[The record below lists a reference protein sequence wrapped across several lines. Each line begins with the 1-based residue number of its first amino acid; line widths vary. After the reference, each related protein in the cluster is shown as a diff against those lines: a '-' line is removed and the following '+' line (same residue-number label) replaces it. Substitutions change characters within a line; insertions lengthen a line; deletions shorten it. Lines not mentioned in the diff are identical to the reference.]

1 MSSIVR
7 HAVSAPFLAILLA
20 LALALAVLPGVG
32 DAWGPFDGA
41 YQLSLDFQGVQS
53 VAYMIVMQDG
63 PNIGVVF
70 LAPACPQQ
78 TIDCL
83 SPTWN
88 YGLGLPTGAAG
99 QYQGSTLAANGNPV
113 GSFTLQFSG
122 DAVTGTTFTIGFGD
136 STASGTRFWG
146 ANPAF

>member
-7 HAVSAPFLAILLA
+7 HAVSPRFLAIP
-20 LALALAVLPGVG
+20 LAVSLILAVVPSVA

-41 YQLSLDFQGVQS
+41 YQLNLNFQGIQS
-53 VAYMIVMQDG
+53 VAYLIVVQDG
-63 PNIGVVF
+63 VNIGVVF

-78 TIDCL
+78 TVQCL

-88 YGLGLPTGAAG
+88 YGFGSPTGVAG
-99 QYQGSTLAANGNPV
+99 QYQGNTLAANGNPV

-136 STASGTRFWG
+136 SSASGTRFWG
-146 ANPAF
+146 GNPSQ